1 MYRRDKI
8 ELNELDPNNWN
19 NILTKKN
26 DTIYRLDKG
35 GFLSED
41 IIIMLVRSS
50 RPPPF
55 INFLKIRRLGS
66 NQKLSIKI

>member
-26 DTIYRLDKG
+26 DTIHRLDKG
-35 GFLSED
+35 VFFQKILKCWSDPQHHHLLLTFSGLFWKSE
-41 IIIMLVRSS
+41 
-50 RPPPF
+50 
-55 INFLKIRRLGS
+55 GS
-66 NQKLSIKI
+66 IL

>member
-26 DTIYRLDKG
+26 DTIHRLDKG

-41 IIIMLVRSS
+41 IIMLFRSS
-50 RPPPF
+50 TPSF
-55 INFLKIRRLGS
+55 IDFLNIKRLGS

>member
-26 DTIYRLDKG
+26 DTIHRLDKG
-35 GFLSED
+35 SFLSED
-41 IIIMLVRSS
+41 NYYNAGQILNTST
-50 RPPPF
+50 F
-55 INFLKIRRLGS
+55 HWLFE
-66 NQKLSIKI
+66 NQKARQ

>member
-26 DTIYRLDKG
+26 DTIHRLDKG
-35 GFLSED
+35 VFLSED
-41 IIIMLVRSS
+41 NYHNESQI
-50 RPPPF
+50 
-55 INFLKIRRLGS
+55 LKTATFHWFFE
-66 NQKLSIKI
+66 NQKARQ